1 MDWLDFSP
9 AVAVWAVLLDAVPMP
24 AALIDADGQ
33 VLCANNES
41 APPIGTVLPSDWV
54 VTALDGNDGISLA
67 TRAEEDV
74 RDHLLRQFF
83 GAEGVLF
90 VIFDHRGRIMELNE
104 ASAHL
109 LGYERREL
117 IGTDAWTLMPPK
129 AIEMRKQILADLDRL
144 GRAAPIVPLRTRDG
158 SYREISWTFELDD
171 STDTCFAIGRDVTE
185 ERRRNQVLIDSHRIF
200 ENVGEFLIV
209 LDEAYVLRRANP
221 AFYRMM
227 GYKPEDVVAEK
238 FLPVV
243 HNSDRSK
250 FAVTSLRS
258 RLKGPKDCL
267 TRWRTAEGEWRWI
280 DTTFA
285 RDNEDRGF
293 HLVSRDVT
301 EEYRLNAELHRR
313 AFTDELTGLANRSQL
328 LTEIDHAASE
338 DATPVLLFCDLDRF
352 KVINDSLGHNAG
364 DELLRQLARRL
375 VGLEALGP
383 ETLVARLGGDE
394 FVVFLPRGSVEEAH
408 RAAEAIIEE
417 VNLPFLIGDRVAHV
431 GVSVGV
437 AISEVGTIRS
447 AAELLS
453 EADTAA
459 YSAKELGRGRYVV
472 FDATLR
478 RMVDRRF
485 NVEAGL
491 HRALEEDGFE
501 LHYQPVVSLLGGGI
515 LGAEVLLRWRD
526 GDGKLHYPSE
536 FLDVAEETGLVAP
549 IGDAVII
556 EAIEA
561 AAGWLTDGREVTI
574 SVNVTASQLSEPTF
588 VQKVMSTLQRFSLPP
603 QLLILE
609 LTESEVVSDLDRTV
623 PALQRLR
630 EAGLRVALDDFGTGY
645 SSLSHLRQLPIDIV
659 KIDRSFVA
667 EITNDE
673 TTRHLIS
680 AVLTLC
686 DALGLRVVA
695 EGIETSDQA
704 GALSELGCAVAQ
716 GFFYSRPV
724 PAAEFER
731 LLGLSDQGDSDYRP
745 LAAADRL
752 MW

>member
-1 MDWLDFSP
+1 MQ
-9 AVAVWAVLLDAVPMP
+9 
-24 AALIDADGQ
+24 AALVDSERR
-33 VLCANNES
+33 VLCANHES
-41 APPIGTVLPSDWV
+41 APEIGTLLPSDWTV
-54 VTALDGNDGISLA
+54 VPLDGNDGVALA

-90 VIFDHRGRIMELNE
+90 VIFDPQGRIMELND
-104 ASAHL
+104 ASANI
-109 LGYERREL
+109 LGYERHEL

-129 AIEMRKQILADLDRL
+129 AMEMRKQILSDLDRL
-144 GRAAPIVPLRTRDG
+144 GRSSPVVPLRTRDG

-185 ERRRNQVLIDSHRIF
+185 ERRRNRVLVDSHRIF
-200 ENVGEFLIV
+200 ETVGEFLIV
-209 LDEAYVLRRANP
+209 LDESYVLRRANP

-227 GYKPEDVVAEK
+227 GYEPGEMIGEK
-238 FLPVV
+238 FLPIVKDD
-243 HNSDRSK
+243 DRSK

-267 TRWRTAEGEWRWI
+267 TRWRTAQGEWRWI
-280 DTTFA
+280 DATFA
-285 RDNEDRGF
+285 RDNQDRGF
-293 HLVSRDVT
+293 HLVARDVT

-328 LTEIDHAASE
+328 LAEMDNAASE
-338 DATPVLLFCDLDRF
+338 HATPVLLFCDLDRF
-352 KVINDSLGHNAG
+352 KVINDSLGHHAG

-375 VGLEALGP
+375 VGLESLGP
-383 ETLVARLGGDE
+383 DALVARLGGDE
-394 FVVFLPRGSVEEAH
+394 FVVFLPRGSVEQAQQ
-408 RAAEAIIEE
+408 AAEAIIAE
-417 VNLPFLIGDRVAHV
+417 VGLPFLIGDRVAHV

-437 AISEVGTIRS
+437 ALSEVGATRS
-447 AAELLS
+447 PAELLS

-459 YSAKELGRGRYVV
+459 YSAKELGRGCYVV
-472 FDATLR
+472 FDETLR
-478 RMVDRRF
+478 KVVDRRF

-491 HRALEEDGFE
+491 HHALEEDGFE
-501 LHYQPVVSLLGGGI
+501 LHYQPVVTLLGGSI

-526 GDGKLHYPSE
+526 AEGNLRYPSD
-536 FLDVAEETGLVAP
+536 FLDVAEETGLVAS
-549 IGDAVII
+549 IGDVVLL

-561 AAGWLTDGREVTI
+561 ASGWLSDGRDVTI

-588 VQKVMSTLQRFSLPP
+588 VSTVMSTLESFSLPP

-623 PALQRLR
+623 PALRRLR
-630 EAGLRVALDDFGTGY
+630 DAGVRVALDDFGTGY

-667 EITNDE
+667 EITTDE

-704 GALSELGCAVAQ
+704 GALGELGCAVAQ

-724 PAAEFER
+724 PAEEFER
-731 LLGLSDQGDSDYRP
+731 LLGSGDTGTADYRP
-745 LAAADRL
+745 LAASDRL